1 MHKRSVLAL
10 ALAACTGTSL
20 AQDADHHAHELDR
33 VVVRASPLPTTA
45 EALTRPVEVLAGE
58 ALDEARATTLGASV
72 ARLPGVQS
80 SMFGAGV
87 GRPIVRG
94 FEGARVQVL
103 SDGLGAGDIS
113 TVSVDHGVSIEPF
126 LADQIEVLKGPATLL
141 YGSGAIGGAV
151 NVVDGRIPERR
162 LERAFEGRAELR
174 AGNVDDER
182 AGLMRL
188 DAQASELP
196 LVFHV
201 DALHRETGD
210 YRIPGFAQS
219 DTVRDDSAP
228 GPWGTVPNTATRTDA
243 AAFGASWVG
252 ARGFAGL
259 SQSLFDTRYGIPGSG
274 HGEEEAVTIRLDQ
287 ARTEV
292 RAGRDGWGPFATVR
306 GKLARTDYT
315 HTEFED
321 DEVGTV
327 FDNDTVEGRVELVHR
342 ALAGV
347 DGAIGVQGSRRRF
360 AAVGEEAFVPSSST
374 RDAGLFWIGRK
385 AFGPV
390 RLEAGARADRTE
402 IEVDAATAIGPSRSF
417 DTQSL
422 SLAASWQVS
431 EAVHAS
437 LGLDRAQRAPTPE
450 ELYSAGEHV
459 ATRSIELGDPD
470 LDVET
475 ANRVEAGL
483 HWHAGALKIGLSAYH
498 VRFDDF
504 IFLATTDIPAELPVR
519 RWAQA
524 DARFTGGE
532 LEADWTFVDGA
543 AGRLTLHAFAD
554 RVRARLA
561 GREQRAIVLDVP
573 LESGIETFQTTFDLS
588 GNLPRIAPA
597 RIGAELRG
605 ERGPWRAS
613 LGAIRTLRQDDVAL
627 GETPT
632 AGYTLVDAQVTW
644 HRDVALDTTVELYAK
659 GTNLMDAQARV
670 HTSFLKD
677 FAPLPGRGVA
687 VGLRVFF

>member
-1 MHKRSVLAL
+1 MLAI
-10 ALAACTGTSL
+10 ALAALTGTSH
-20 AQDADHHAHELDR
+20 AQDPDHHAHELDR
-33 VVVRASPLPTTA
+33 VVVRATPLPTTA
-45 EALTRPVEVLAGE
+45 EELTRPVEVLGGE
-58 ALDEARATTLGASV
+58 ALDEARASTLGATV
-72 ARLPGVQS
+72 AKLPGVQS

-151 NVVDGRIPERR
+151 NVIDGRIPERR

-174 AGNVDDER
+174 AGSVDDER

-188 DAQASELP
+188 DAQASGLP

-210 YRIPGFAQS
+210 YSIPGFARSEAARSQS
-219 DTVRDDSAP
+219 DA
-228 GPWGTVPNTATRTDA
+228 GPWGAVPNTATRTDA
-243 AAFGASWVG
+243 AALGVSWVG
-252 ARGFAGL
+252 GDRFAGL
-259 SQSLFDTRYGIPGSG
+259 SQSLFNTRYGIPGSG
-274 HGEEEAVTIRLDQ
+274 HAEDEEAVTIRLDQ
-287 ARTEV
+287 RRAEV
-292 RAGRDGWGPFATVR
+292 RAGRDGWGPFTSIR

-315 HTEFED
+315 HTEFEG

-327 FDNDTVEGRVELVHR
+327 FDNDTVEGRVELVHG

-347 DGAIGVQGSRRRF
+347 DGALGVQGSRRRF
-360 AAVGEEAFVPSSST
+360 AAIGEEAFVPSSAT
-374 RDAGLFWIGRK
+374 NDAGLFWIGRK
-385 AFGPV
+385 ALGPV
-390 RLEAGARADRTE
+390 RAEIGARADRTR
-402 IEVDAATAIGPSRSF
+402 IDVDPATAIGPSRAF
-417 DTQSL
+417 DTRSL
-422 SLAASWQVS
+422 SLAGSWQLDDAFHV
-431 EAVHAS
+431 S
-437 LGLDRAQRAPTPE
+437 LGLDRAQRAPTAE

-459 ATRSIELGDPD
+459 ATRSFELGDPG
-470 LDVET
+470 LGVET

-483 HWHAGALKIGLSAYH
+483 HWHAGPLKVGLSAYH
-498 VRFDDF
+498 VRYSDF

-532 LEADWTFVDGA
+532 LEAGWTFFDGD

-561 GREQRAIVLDVP
+561 GRELRDVTLDVP
-573 LESGIETFQTTFDLS
+573 LEPGVETFQTTLDLS

-597 RIGAELRG
+597 RIGGELRG
-605 ERGPWRAS
+605 ERGPWRAA
-613 LGAIRTLRQDDVAL
+613 LGAVRTLRQDDVAPD
-627 GETPT
+627 ESPTP
-632 AGYTLVDAQVTW
+632 GYTLVDANLTW
-644 HRDVALDTTVELYAK
+644 HADVSTGTTVELYAK
-659 GTNLMDAQARV
+659 ATNLLDVEARV

-677 FAPLPGRGVA
+677 YAPLPGRGVA
-687 VGLRVFF
+687 LGVRVFF